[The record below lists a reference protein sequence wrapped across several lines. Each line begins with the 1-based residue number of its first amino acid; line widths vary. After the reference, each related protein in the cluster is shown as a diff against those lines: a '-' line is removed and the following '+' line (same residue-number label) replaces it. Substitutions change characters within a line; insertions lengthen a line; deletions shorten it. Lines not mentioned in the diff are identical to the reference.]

1 MFLVGITKK
10 GYIFLNTD
18 TIYQSS
24 ALPLHRE
31 TKKTIIT
38 KTFLNNPKTYII
50 ED

>member
-1 MFLVGITKK
+1 MFLVQITKK
-10 GYIFLNTD
+10 EYIFLNTD
-18 TIYQSS
+18 TICQSS

-38 KTFLNNPKTYII
+38 KTFLNTSKTYFR